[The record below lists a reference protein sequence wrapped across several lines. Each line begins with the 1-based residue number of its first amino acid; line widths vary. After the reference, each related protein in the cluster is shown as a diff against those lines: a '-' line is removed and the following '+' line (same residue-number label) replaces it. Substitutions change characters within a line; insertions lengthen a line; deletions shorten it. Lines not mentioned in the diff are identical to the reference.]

1 MLISNLLDIMLSVLF
16 FSQISGALCAPSI
29 HQHDFLFTT
38 THCKFLGFLFFIFFA
53 RYHFNRALIGTAE
66 IILLDFG

>member
-1 MLISNLLDIMLSVLF
+1 MLIINLLDIMLSVLF

-38 THCKFLGFLFFIFFA
+38 THCKFLGFLFFIFLQDTI
-53 RYHFNRALIGTAE
+53 LIGR
-66 IILLDFG
+66 LLGPRK